1 MIQNFAIYIG
11 IFVVIVALISV
22 FRKND
27 DDEPM

>member
-11 IFVVIVALISV
+11 IFTVVVALISV
-22 FRKND
+22 FRKD

>member
-11 IFVVIVALISV
+11 IFVVVVALISV
-22 FRKND
+22 FRK

>member
-1 MIQNFAIYIG
+1 MIQNFAIYLG

-22 FRKND
+22 FRK